1 MKVPVD
7 YFGTEFTQVIVL
19 KGKNC
24 ATIRHFKV
32 ENANKELLH
41 CLRKALTFQIFSA
54 LNDGDRFLT
63 NAEKYSTAG
72 LADQTNNCLRQR
84 LKEANLK
91 HHVV

>member
-7 YFGTEFTQVIVL
+7 YFGTEFTQVIVM

-41 CLRKALTFQIFSA
+41 CLRKALTFQ
-54 LNDGDRFLT
+54 NFLSF
-63 NAEKYSTAG
+63 E
-72 LADQTNNCLRQR
+72 
-84 LKEANLK
+84 
-91 HHVV
+91 

>member
-41 CLRKALTFQIFSA
+41 FLRKALTF
-54 LNDGDRFLT
+54 
-63 NAEKYSTAG
+63 
-72 LADQTNNCLRQR
+72 
-84 LKEANLK
+84 
-91 HHVV
+91 

>member
-41 CLRKALTFQIFSA
+41 FLRKALTFQ
-54 LNDGDRFLT
+54 NFLSF
-63 NAEKYSTAG
+63 EWWRSFLDKRG
-72 LADQTNNCLRQR
+72 
-84 LKEANLK
+84 K
-91 HHVV
+91 V